1 MEASR
6 EIFWNIT
13 SGPFVLYTLA
23 TVAVGILIYVI
34 YRRCRLWTIGKP
46 DNRFD
51 NLGKRIRDFIV
62 VGVVDG
68 LFHRR
73 FLREPY
79 PGIMHFLI
87 FAGCTLL
94 LMGSFLDFL
103 SHHFF
108 HFLHGDVYLVF
119 GMAVDAG
126 GVFTIIG
133 IIMAAARRYIQK
145 TKRLK
150 SIFDDALVL
159 GLIAIVVITGFALE
173 GFRLIAATP
182 EGLSQP
188 EFYSHPEWAR
198 WSFGGY
204 AVAALFAG
212 LPDGTRIAWYSGLWW
227 FHSVLA
233 TGAIIYISL
242 SFSKLFHILVSPAN
256 VFFKTSRP
264 KGALAPVNLEEM
276 QALGVAEVEE
286 FTWKQLLDLDACT
299 SCDRCQDRCPAHLTG
314 KSLSPKKVLQD
325 LKAHLSD
332 KSGILLSA
340 PQADSKNADS
350 ALIGE
355 VVAEDDLWACTT
367 CRACQ
372 EVCPV
377 FVEHIDKIVDMR
389 RSLVE
394 SGLVP
399 ENVAQ
404 CLESLSLLGN
414 PWKFPQSERTDWA
427 ANLPLKSTRE
437 PSAAE
442 IVYWI
447 GCSGA
452 YDPKGQE
459 IAKAMVRLLN
469 EAGINYAI
477 LGNDEK
483 CCGDPARRLGEE
495 GLFHSLAMDNIAT
508 LHKHQTTKMLTHCPH
523 CYNTLQNEYPQ
534 LGGEFEVIHHTDF
547 LNELIEHGRLAVRDT
562 ECRVTFHDPCYIGR
576 YNDNYGAPRQI
587 LQAIPKLQ
595 LVEMEQNRENAL
607 CCGGGGGHMWIE
619 NISGTRINYRRFD
632 EADKTSAGMVVTA
645 CPFCKIM
652 LDDACTYKG
661 LSGKVKVKDVAEI
674 VQSCLIQDS
683 WAG

>member
-6 EIFWNIT
+6 EIFWNIAIGT
-13 SGPFVLYTLA
+13 IVIYALA
-23 TVAVGILIYVI
+23 GVAVGILIYTI
-34 YRRCRLWTIGKP
+34 YRRRRLWTVGKP

-68 LFHRR
+68 LFHKR

-79 PGIMHFLI
+79 PGIMHLLI

-126 GVFTIIG
+126 GVFALIA
-133 IIMAAARRYIQK
+133 IIMAAIRRYIRK
-145 TKRLK
+145 PERLN

-159 GLIAIVVITGFALE
+159 WLIAIVVITGFALE

-188 EFYSHPEWAR
+188 EFYSHPEWAK

-204 AVAALFAG
+204 AVASLFAG
-212 LPDGTRIAWYSGLWW
+212 LTEGVRITWYNGLWW
-227 FHSVLA
+227 FHSVLSI
-233 TGAIIYISL
+233 GAIIYVSL
-242 SFSKLFHILVSPAN
+242 SFSKLFHIIISPAN
-256 VFFKTSRP
+256 VFFRTSRP
-264 KGALAPVNLEEM
+264 KGALAPVNLKETQTIGASKIED
-276 QALGVAEVEE
+276 
-286 FTWKQLLDLDACT
+286 FTWKQLMDLDACT
-299 SCDRCQDRCPAHLTG
+299 SCGRCQDKCPAHLTG
-314 KSLSPKKVLQD
+314 KSLSPKKVILD
-325 LKAHLSD
+325 LKAHLID
-332 KSGILLSA
+332 ESGILSGA
-340 PQADSKNADS
+340 RQADSKNTDS
-350 ALIGE
+350 ALIGD
-355 VVAEDDLWACTT
+355 VITEDELWACTT

-372 EVCPV
+372 EACPV
-377 FVEHIDKIVDMR
+377 FIEHIDKIVDMR

-394 SGLVP
+394 SGLVL
-399 ENVAQ
+399 ESVAQ

-427 ANLPLKSTRE
+427 ANLPVK
-437 PSAAE
+437 SAAEGPAPE

-452 YDPKGQE
+452 YDPNGQE
-459 IAKAMVRLLN
+459 IAKAMVCLLN
-469 EAGINYAI
+469 KAGVNYAI

-495 GLFHSLAMDNIAT
+495 GLFQSLAKENIAV
-508 LHKHQTTKMLTHCPH
+508 LQKRQATKVLTHCPH
-523 CYNTLQNEYPQ
+523 CYNTLKNEYPQ

-547 LNELIEHGRLAVRDT
+547 LNELIKHGRLTVKDS
-562 ECRVTFHDPCYIGR
+562 EYRVTFHDPCYIGR
-576 YNDNYGAPRQI
+576 YNDNYGAPRQV

-595 LVEMEQNRENAL
+595 LVEMEQNRANAL

-632 EADKTSAGMVVTA
+632 EADKTSAEMVVTA

-661 LSGKVKVKDVAEI
+661 LSDKVKIKDIAEI
-674 VQSCLIQDS
+674 VQSCLLQDN
-683 WAG
+683 